1 VTPGGLVLATV
12 IQLGTFLAPLVLA
25 RAGLISGEV
34 AGLVAIV
41 GWFVVGMPLAFTVSD
56 SLARRRALKAS
67 RERDRLTSIPAGSSA
82 LYSR

>member
-25 RAGLISGEV
+25 RAGSMSGEV
-34 AGLVAIV
+34 AGLIAIL
-41 GWFVVGMPLAFTVSD
+41 GWFVVGMPLSYTVAD
-56 SLARRRALKAS
+56 KVARRRALRAS
-67 RERDRLTSIPAGSSA
+67 REGDRLTSIPARSSA

>member
-1 VTPGGLVLATV
+1 MTPGGLVLATV

-25 RAGLISGEV
+25 RASLISGEV

-41 GWFVVGMPLAFTVSD
+41 GWFVVGMPMAFTVTD
-56 SLARRRALKAS
+56 KLARRRASRAS
-67 RERDRLTSIPAGSSA
+67 RERDPLTSIPARSSA

>member
-1 VTPGGLVLATV
+1 MTPGGLVLATV

-56 SLARRRALKAS
+56 RLTRRKVLRAS
-67 RERDRLTSIPAGSSA
+67 RERDRLTSIPARSSA